1 MAEIQRREEEKREE
15 KRRKEMAKL
24 VCVCAA
30 LCPDAALTDTACFTS
45 CWNSYSQERL
55 ESIDQ
60 SLSASCNLLGKSP
73 PTPGKT
79 PPELTDAR
87 KAVGNR
93 RRTTSNSRH
102 RYTANR
108 RTAPLT
114 GKNPDLTFVFASTGA
129 IRSTRTP
136 IGCKRSST
144 SAAARLGSSSFTGGR
159 V

>member
-24 VCVCAA
+24 VCVCVMR
-30 LCPDAALTDTACFTS
+30 CTVTPPRQITAYFTF
-45 CWNSYSQERL
+45 CWNSHSQERL
-55 ESIDQ
+55 ESMDQ
-60 SLSASCNLLGKSP
+60 SLSANSNLLGKSP

-108 RTAPLT
+108 QTATLT
-114 GKNPDLTFVFASTGA
+114 LGENTDLALCS
-129 IRSTRTP
+129 RPQTRY
-136 IGCKRSST
+136 
-144 SAAARLGSSSFTGGR
+144 